1 MPILPHLPTLYK
13 LWKTRLKHILHF
25 TISAFTRQREISH
38 MRLGG
43 SVVTCAPLTTT
54 AQVRF
59 QVSCLH
65 PSQPMPSGFPS
76 VAFFWLQIVISP
88 SVMQSIGREKNL
100 VKNPQF
106 TSKCSPDTSGPR
118 LAGEGWGKFSSL
130 EFLLDSLDFWIWA
143 PHLNLT
149 SGFHGQKWKI

>member
-1 MPILPHLPTLYK
+1 
-13 LWKTRLKHILHF
+13 
-25 TISAFTRQREISH
+25 
-38 MRLGG
+38 MRLGS

-54 AQVRF
+54 AQVRV

-65 PSQPMPSGFPS
+65 LSQPMPSGFPS

-130 EFLLDSLDFWIWA
+130 EFLIDSLDFGFEHLTSTSPLVSMGKNGKSKIIIWWTINFF
-143 PHLNLT
+143 HLNENINVDYIPKET
-149 SGFHGQKWKI
+149 

>member
-1 MPILPHLPTLYK
+1 
-13 LWKTRLKHILHF
+13 
-25 TISAFTRQREISH
+25 

-54 AQVRF
+54 VQGRF

-100 VKNPQF
+100 VKKSSIYLQML
-106 TSKCSPDTSGPR
+106 TRYLWSEVGR
-118 LAGEGWGKFSSL
+118 GGLGEVFKFRISQRQPW
-130 EFLLDSLDFWIWA
+130 FWIWA
-143 PHLNLT
+143 PHLNPLPPPPNWTRFGTSHGVLGDIKNTGLT
-149 SGFHGQKWKI
+149 LSCLFCKSNISHWNRHKILL